1 MDAEQ
6 PGAAP
11 APETPAP
18 STPEPELSVTDH
30 AQAYSPTRA
39 DETPAEAEERRHHS
53 AEQRREKETGKF
65 AEGKMRHRAQSQK
78 ATPEDAP
85 RIQQLTGRAKAA
97 EERAQA
103 AESELLRLRSQQAP
117 PAQIARAEAKVE
129 QTQAAS
135 QQASGFRDP
144 EPQEDDPAFAND
156 YAKYLRAV
164 AKWEGRKAQFE
175 WREQEAHVRQQAR
188 QIDAQQRELSA
199 WGGRMTA
206 AAQKYPDFH
215 ERAMLAP
222 VPWLDPQ
229 GNPLPHGVAIDAF
242 IREDDNGGDVLY
254 YLQTHPDERDALVRM
269 PLFRQV
275 KQLALLAQRF
285 EASPQSSQAGTTGS
299 VAGPRLVVAPPK
311 PPNPVRTEA
320 QRTGTAGPPTDGTL
334 SVMSHAKAFKRPY

>member
-6 PGAAP
+6 PGGAPAA
-11 APETPAP
+11 APETPA
-18 STPEPELSVTDH
+18 TPEPELSVTDH

-65 AEGKMRHRAQSQK
+65 ADGKIRHRAQSQR

-103 AESELLRLRSQQAP
+103 AETELQRLRSQQAP

-129 QTQAAS
+129 QTQAAT
-135 QQASGFRDP
+135 QQAGGFREP
-144 EPQEDDPAFAND
+144 EPAEDDPAFAND

-175 WREQEAHVRQQAR
+175 WREQEAQVRQQAR

-215 ERAMLAP
+215 EVAMLAP

-269 PLFRQV
+269 PLFR
-275 KQLALLAQRF
+275 
-285 EASPQSSQAGTTGS
+285 
-299 VAGPRLVVAPPK
+299 
-311 PPNPVRTEA
+311 
-320 QRTGTAGPPTDGTL
+320 
-334 SVMSHAKAFKRPY
+334 